1 MHTLL
6 SAQALTTH
14 TKCQGPI
21 AYSPAGDHPDEE
33 TASSQASLGIPQSEK
48 NSRIHLQLTSRVHHR
63 RMAPLES
70 NQPRQWRRRC
80 GPETCEEGC
89 EAAVRPRLSWQDG
102 GLWISPSTRGTPP
115 LTEAAAA
122 TRTSLRLQDLP
133 VPKFHLLVNSGAQQL
148 YRNLHRGPGG
158 LNHLFFPLPL
168 PFSPTHIPLVPP
180 ASGCSVVCHSP
191 KVKFPPSMFHPPCF
205 MLLKYFYFALSW
217 YFLYWTRQHSE

>member
-14 TKCQGPI
+14 TKCQAPI
-21 AYSPAGDHPDEE
+21 AYSPVGGDPDEE

-48 NSRIHLQLTSRVHHR
+48 NSRIHLQLTSSVHHR

-70 NQPRQWRRRC
+70 NQPGQWRRRC

-102 GLWISPSTRGTPP
+102 GLGISPSTRGTAP

-133 VPKFHLLVNSGAQQL
+133 VPKFHLLLNSGAQQL

-180 ASGCSVVCHSP
+180 RFRVFGRMSFSKGKIPSFYVSPSLLHVVE
-191 KVKFPPSMFHPPCF
+191 VFLLCF
-205 MLLKYFYFALSW
+205 VVI
-217 YFLYWTRQHSE
+217 FLVLD